1 MALAGVLGS
10 FADGAERVLQK
21 MAGLRLSEST
31 VERTTEA
38 AGQRVRQ
45 QLDEG
50 KSLGPTR
57 DWQWQRDARGQRC
70 AYVSLDATGVRQQGP
85 GGHHAEGRMAYVG
98 MVYNPRSEHDP
109 KRPPPRQ
116 VRYLSGFFE
125 LDDLGRQ
132 LHREALEV
140 GWADGRSTHR
150 AVATAA
156 SGLEQFFKRFFPK
169 AVCIL
174 DFFHAKEY
182 LVELGQALYGE
193 DESARQTWLD
203 DVCHR
208 LKHEGGP
215 TVRRRLEE
223 LDLGTASAA
232 VREVHRKTVQYFR
245 NHEHRMDYP
254 TYVRN
259 GWQIGSGPVES
270 ACKTVVGN
278 RLKGGG
284 MRWGE
289 DGLGRR
295 LPPPRPLPQRARLLG
310 LLLESSPQL
319 TPPTNLTLTRCGGR
333 VDRSLDTPRPR
344 GRDSGRQL
352 SAASQS
358 ESQEGRWRPQD
369 ADNVTAAICPCGH
382 RPGIDGPATGLILE
396 PRWPPFRRPPWPPFC
411 CSSPIVPFFG
421 SALTVC
427 SSGRV

>member
-1 MALAGVLGS
+1 MAGMLGS
-10 FADGAERVLQK
+10 FAHGAERALRK

-57 DWQWQRDARGQRC
+57 DWEWQRDAQGRRC
-70 AYVSLDATGVRQQGP
+70 AYVSLDATGIRQQGP
-85 GGHHAEGRMAYVG
+85 RGSRAEGRMAYVG
-98 MVYNPRSEHDP
+98 MVYNPRNEHDA

-140 GWADGRSTHR
+140 GWAKADQQIALSDGG
-150 AVATAA
+150 
-156 SGLEQFFKRFFPK
+156 SGLEPFFKRFFPK

-174 DFFHAKEY
+174 DFYHAKEY
-182 LVELGQALYGE
+182 LVELGQSLYGE
-193 DESARQTWLD
+193 DEAKRQTWLD
-203 DVCHR
+203 DMCHR

-215 TVRRRLEE
+215 TARRQLEAM
-223 LDLGTASAA
+223 DITTASTA
-232 VREVHRKTVQYFR
+232 VREVHRKTVQYFH

-289 DGLGRR
+289 GGSDAVCHL
-295 LPPPRPLPQRARLLG
+295 RALYLS
-310 LLLESSPQL
+310 EPVCWDSFWN
-319 TPPTNLTLTRCGGR
+319 PPTN
-333 VDRSLDTPRPR
+333 
-344 GRDSGRQL
+344 
-352 SAASQS
+352 
-358 ESQEGRWRPQD
+358 
-369 ADNVTAAICPCGH
+369 
-382 RPGIDGPATGLILE
+382 
-396 PRWPPFRRPPWPPFC
+396 
-411 CSSPIVPFFG
+411 
-421 SALTVC
+421 
-427 SSGRV
+427 

>member
-1 MALAGVLGS
+1 M
-10 FADGAERVLQK
+10 
-21 MAGLRLSEST
+21 T
-31 VERTTEA
+31 
-38 AGQRVRQ
+38 
-45 QLDEG
+45 
-50 KSLGPTR
+50 
-57 DWQWQRDARGQRC
+57 
-70 AYVSLDATGVRQQGP
+70 
-85 GGHHAEGRMAYVG
+85 
-98 MVYNPRSEHDP
+98 
-109 KRPPPRQ
+109 
-116 VRYLSGFFE
+116 
-125 LDDLGRQ
+125 DLGRQ

-140 GWADGRSTHR
+140 GWATADQHIALSDGG
-150 AVATAA
+150 

-174 DFFHAKEY
+174 DFYHAKEY

-232 VREVHRKTVQYFR
+232 VREVHRQAVQYFR

-289 DGLGRR
+289 DGSDAVCHLRA
-295 LPPPRPLPQRARLLG
+295 LYLSEPACWESFWNPPP
-310 LLLESSPQL
+310 
-319 TPPTNLTLTRCGGR
+319 N
-333 VDRSLDTPRPR
+333 
-344 GRDSGRQL
+344 
-352 SAASQS
+352 
-358 ESQEGRWRPQD
+358 
-369 ADNVTAAICPCGH
+369 
-382 RPGIDGPATGLILE
+382 
-396 PRWPPFRRPPWPPFC
+396 
-411 CSSPIVPFFG
+411 
-421 SALTVC
+421 
-427 SSGRV
+427 

>member
-1 MALAGVLGS
+1 VGPIGVSAAYYHCRHCKHGHKPWERILRLSSTALTPAAEELVALAGALGS

-38 AGQRVRQ
+38 AGQRIRQ
-45 QLDEG
+45 RLDQG
-50 KSLGPTR
+50 RPLGPTG
-57 DWQWQRDARGQRC
+57 DWTWQTDASGRRC

-85 GGHHAEGRMAYVG
+85 RGRHADGRMAYVG
-98 MVYNPRSEHDP
+98 MVYNPRSEHDS

-125 LDDLGRQ
+125 LDALGRQ

-140 GWADGRSTHR
+140 GWANADQHIALSDGG
-150 AVATAA
+150 

-169 AVCIL
+169 TVCIL
-174 DFFHAKEY
+174 DFYHAHEH

-193 DESARQTWLD
+193 DGPARQTWLD

-215 TVRRRLEE
+215 AVRRCLEDM
-223 LDLGTASAA
+223 DLKDASAA
-232 VREVHRKTVQYFR
+232 VREVHRQQVQYFR

-289 DGLGRR
+289 PGADAVCHLRA
-295 LPPPRPLPQRARLLG
+295 LYLSEPACWESFWNPPP
-310 LLLESSPQL
+310 
-319 TPPTNLTLTRCGGR
+319 N
-333 VDRSLDTPRPR
+333 
-344 GRDSGRQL
+344 
-352 SAASQS
+352 
-358 ESQEGRWRPQD
+358 
-369 ADNVTAAICPCGH
+369 
-382 RPGIDGPATGLILE
+382 
-396 PRWPPFRRPPWPPFC
+396 
-411 CSSPIVPFFG
+411 
-421 SALTVC
+421 
-427 SSGRV
+427 